1 MRWQSLL
8 LENCGPPLPGAEE
21 GGTQFPQ
28 PRHWP
33 AASEGAAGEWHLR
46 QGVPGSCRGEAVTD
60 EVLYDWLR
68 APLPAEAQAEGSGT
82 SSGADAPPS
91 P

>member
-33 AASEGAAGEWHLR
+33 AASEDAAGEWHPR
-46 QGVPGSCRGEAVTD
+46 QGVPRRWLPEGQTD
-60 EVLYDWLR
+60 EVLPWLMQR
-68 APLPAEAQAEGSGT
+68 SFPPHQSRLPPCQLLLKEK
-82 SSGADAPPS
+82 P
-91 P
+91 